1 MALYICN
8 SCSQHIVQP
17 NACPYCTKPHAIP
30 KNAVLGIPMAIM
42 LGLGCSKKETAPT
55 PEIMA
60 LYGGPPIEVEE
71 MELQADTAKEDEE
84 TENNTAKE
92 NDANRE
98 TNTQSSGDNTNVESE
113 DEASDKA
120 EIKPDPVEE
129 MVKPLY
135 GVDVAPVIP
144 VEPEK

>member
-8 SCSQHIVQP
+8 RCSQHIVQP
-17 NACPYCTKPHAIP
+17 NTCPYCTKSKAMP
-30 KNAVLGIPMAIM
+30 KSAVLGIPMAIM

-71 MELQADTAKEDEE
+71 VELQTDTAKEDEE

-92 NDANRE
+92 SDANKE
-98 TNTQSSGDNTNVESE
+98 TNTPSSGDNTNVETE

-120 EIKPDPVEE
+120 EITPDPVEE

-135 GVDVAPVIP
+135 GVDIAPVIP